1 MSTTVRLAAAFPEA
15 RRIAEFIERDFADEG
30 ATVSL
35 FDDGETWMVE
45 AWFAERR
52 PEETRRVLLD
62 KLGSDAFGASLTA
75 EQTPDVDWTALS
87 LSGLHAVSAGRF
99 LVHGSH
105 DSETPRAGRIAIEI
119 DAGQAFGTGH
129 HETTAGCLMA
139 LEEVLR
145 GRQRPRHALDIGAGT
160 GVLAIAIARM
170 ARCPVLATDIDP
182 VAAGISGHNA
192 ARNRVAP
199 LMTSIAADGT
209 RHPEIRRRAPYDLI
223 VANILAGPLMRLA
236 PDISRLMAPGSRL
249 VLSGLLVS
257 QRNRVIA
264 AYARQG
270 VILQRVRTLG
280 EWSVLTL
287 SRPAG

>member
-1 MSTTVRLAAAFPEA
+1 MSTTVRLTAAFPEA
-15 RRIAEFIERDFADEG
+15 RRIAEFIERDFADDG
-30 ATVSL
+30 AAVSL
-35 FDDGETWMVE
+35 FEDGETWMIE
-45 AWFAERR
+45 AWFARKS
-52 PEETRRVLLD
+52 PEETRQVLLD
-62 KLGSDAFGASLTA
+62 KLGSDAFGAPITV
-75 EQTPDVDWTALS
+75 EQTPDIDWTALS

-105 DSETPRAGRIAIEI
+105 DRETPRAGRVAIEI
-119 DAGQAFGTGH
+119 DAGRAFGTGH
-129 HETTAGCLMA
+129 HETTAGCLMS

-145 GRQRPRHALDIGAGT
+145 DRRSRSALDIGAGT

-182 VAAGISGHNA
+182 VAAVISRDNA

-199 LMTSIAADGT
+199 LMTAITADGT
-209 RHPEIRRRAPYDLI
+209 RHLEIRRRAPYDVI
-223 VANILAGPLMRLA
+223 VSNILAGPLMRLA
-236 PDISRLMAPGSRL
+236 PDISRLMAPGGRL
-249 VLSGLLVS
+249 VLSGLLTG

-270 VILQRVRTLG
+270 IVLQKTRTLG
-280 EWSVLTL
+280 EWSILTL